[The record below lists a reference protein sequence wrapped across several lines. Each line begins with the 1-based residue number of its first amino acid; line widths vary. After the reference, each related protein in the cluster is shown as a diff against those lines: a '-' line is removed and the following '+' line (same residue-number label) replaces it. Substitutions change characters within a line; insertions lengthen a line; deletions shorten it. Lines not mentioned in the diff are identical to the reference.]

1 MFNGPYWFYVE
12 GNLTAQGT
20 TPEPIIFTSNLSTPS
35 PSDWL
40 NVMVNSTGRV
50 YVENASFSY
59 GNAPLIF
66 YYSENNTVINCTFHD
81 NFDPIT
87 IFRSNNNTFSRSEVR
102 DNPNDAGMII
112 EDSQENQI
120 LNSTFVNNKYGI
132 VLRIGASNNTITH
145 NRVRN
150 HSMFGVEAEAGSFS
164 NLIFYNDFV
173 NNSVSG
179 RDTSG
184 GSNYWDNGYPSGG
197 NFWDDYS
204 GVDNFS
210 GPNQDQPG
218 SDGIGDSWYAVAPSG
233 IDHYPI
239 MEPLFPTAENKPPEI
254 TGMSILPPL
263 QESGLDVNISAYIM
277 DDDLVMDA
285 HLEVR
290 LPDTTTTNESMM
302 LEGLSTY
309 YLNATYSQP
318 GTYHFNV
325 SAIDSEGL
333 WNSSGGT
340 FVVVDTTNPW
350 IVDVSANPDVQE
362 VYVPVNISATLQDN
376 DLVSFVSFNM
386 SCPDNSWRNLTPS
399 NNAQDLYWEET
410 SFDTLG
416 QYNGSVTA
424 IDRSGNSNSS
434 SFIFNILDSTSPS
447 ILALQASHSSQEVS
461 SYVNITAVVQDN
473 FALESVFLNVS
484 FPSGTHS
491 NVSMIESIPSEY
503 FLNSTYH
510 EVGDHSATV
519 WATDTSGNAATQS
532 LSFLMV
538 DGFAPTITSVSAI
551 PDLQDYGGNVN
562 ISAQV
567 SDNHMLEY
575 VRLNLSFPDTSSAVY
590 EMSEGEPGVYYINQ
604 SHEFIGVAQFKIEA
618 ADPSGNEQTYPGSFE
633 MRDMSPPEIFSAYAS
648 PSNQE
653 AGQVVALIAD
663 VWDNRQ
669 IWGVWADV
677 IHPDNSRSNNSMN
690 WNETS
695 QLFEFKA
702 VHRMH
707 GLHRFTV
714 WTNDSTDNWNHL
726 ENTFTVED
734 TVAPE
739 IVSVLVSPNPQE
751 IRREVAIDVTAVD
764 NGQISVVYVELE
776 KPESGE
782 IENVSCVSI
791 DGEDYS
797 AVFTPTELGTYRLLI
812 YVLDTA
818 GNSRTSETDLQSED
832 TTPPTADAGG
842 DRIVER
848 GHNVSL
854 DASLSQDN
862 HRIGTYNW
870 TFVDGEET
878 KLLEGVHA
886 TYAFSRTGNYSVT
899 LATKDPS
906 GNVDTDTI
914 TLTVKDT
921 IPPAPPQSLAV
932 SRGGEPY
939 SLVLSWS
946 ANVEDDLDHY
956 IVLRSLQK
964 YGEYEPIGTPSED
977 STSFEDTGLVRGTT
991 YWYALVAVDESGNP
1005 SVTSERV
1012 SGVVEGAHADILLY
1026 VVVTLV
1032 VVFAVVISLLYLR
1045 RKRRKIGNDKK
1056 VDESQDV
1063 RQ

>member
-1 MFNGPYWFYVE
+1 
-12 GNLTAQGT
+12 
-20 TPEPIIFTSNLSTPS
+20 
-35 PSDWL
+35 
-40 NVMVNSTGRV
+40 
-50 YVENASFSY
+50 
-59 GNAPLIF
+59 
-66 YYSENNTVINCTFHD
+66 
-81 NFDPIT
+81 
-87 IFRSNNNTFSRSEVR
+87 
-102 DNPNDAGMII
+102 
-112 EDSQENQI
+112 
-120 LNSTFVNNKYGI
+120 
-132 VLRIGASNNTITH
+132 
-145 NRVRN
+145 
-150 HSMFGVEAEAGSFS
+150 
-164 NLIFYNDFV
+164 
-173 NNSVSG
+173 
-179 RDTSG
+179 
-184 GSNYWDNGYPSGG
+184 
-197 NFWDDYS
+197 
-204 GVDNFS
+204 
-210 GPNQDQPG
+210 
-218 SDGIGDSWYAVAPSG
+218 
-233 IDHYPI
+233 

-263 QESGLDVNISAYIM
+263 QESGLDVNISADIM

-285 HLEVR
+285 YLEVR
-290 LPDTTTTNESMM
+290 LPDMTTTNESMM
-302 LEGLSTY
+302 LEGPSTY

-325 SAIDSEGL
+325 SAFDSEGL

-350 IVDVSANPDVQE
+350 IVDVSASPDVQE
-362 VYVPVNISATLQDN
+362 VYVPVNISATVQDN
-376 DLVSFVSFNM
+376 DLVSFVSFNI

-399 NNAQDLYWEET
+399 NNAQDLYWEEMP
-410 SFDTLG
+410 FDTLG

-434 SFIFNILDSTSPS
+434 SFTFNILDSTSPS
-447 ILALQASHSSQEVS
+447 ILAFQASHSSQEVS

-484 FPSGTHS
+484 FPSGAHS
-491 NVSMIESIPSEY
+491 NLSMIESTPSEY
-503 FLNSTYH
+503 FLNNTYH
-510 EVGDHSATV
+510 EAGDHSATV
-519 WATDTSGNAATQS
+519 WATDASGNAAAQS

-538 DGFAPTITSVSAI
+538 DESAPTITSVSAI

-604 SHEFIGVAQFKIEA
+604 SYEFIGVAQFKIEA

-669 IWGVWADV
+669 IWGVWVDV

-702 VHRMH
+702 VYRMH
-707 GLHRFTV
+707 GLHMFTV

-734 TVAPE
+734 KVPPE
-739 IVSVLVSPNPQE
+739 IVSVLVSPSPQE

-764 NGQISVVYVELE
+764 NGQISMVYVELE

-791 DGEDYS
+791 DGENYS
-797 AVFTPTELGTYRLLI
+797 AVFTPIELGTYRLLI

-862 HRIGTYNW
+862 HRIDTYNW

-899 LATKDPS
+899 LAAKDPS

-921 IPPAPPQSLAV
+921 IPPTPPQSLAI

-939 SLVLSWS
+939 SLMLSWS

-956 IVLRSLQK
+956 VVLRSLQRD
-964 YGEYEPIGTPSED
+964 GEYEPIGTPSKD
-977 STSFEDTGLVRGTT
+977 STSFEDTDLGR
-991 YWYALVAVDESGNP
+991 
-1005 SVTSERV
+1005 
-1012 SGVVEGAHADILLY
+1012 
-1026 VVVTLV
+1026 
-1032 VVFAVVISLLYLR
+1032 
-1045 RKRRKIGNDKK
+1045 
-1056 VDESQDV
+1056 
-1063 RQ
+1063 